1 MYYLHIYFYL
11 YKIICLFN
19 KVIVYAIFGESRINS
34 LSVLEA
40 LLSNLQA
47 HNNVSPVAKSYILC
61 EINRFRLISHKI
73 FNSKS
78 STCFLIN
85 YL

>member
-1 MYYLHIYFYL
+1 M
-11 YKIICLFN
+11 ICLFN
-19 KVIVYAIFGESRINS
+19 KVIVYAIFGESRING

-40 LLSNLQA
+40 LLSNLQS
-47 HNNVSPVAKSYILC
+47 HNNVSPVAKQSNILC